1 MKSTML
7 QQVME
12 APRKSHSE
20 LFLYRSHSVV
30 RY

>member
-7 QQVME
+7 QQVMRLRE
-12 APRKSHSE
+12 KSHSE